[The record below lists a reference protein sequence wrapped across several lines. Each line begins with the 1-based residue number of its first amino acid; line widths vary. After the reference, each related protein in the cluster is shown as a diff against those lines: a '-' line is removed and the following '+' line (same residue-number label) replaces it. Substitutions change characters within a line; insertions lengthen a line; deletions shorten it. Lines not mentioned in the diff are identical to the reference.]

1 MFETKRNA
9 PLTNTSKSHFAIV
22 TSCICTLLISYIQMF
37 TYFGSGFRFV
47 GSTVEDKKACRKGSR
62 FWPFCKAR
70 SWNASNIL
78 LKGSFNSLKLY
89 EGKRVNKVFTGR
101 THSRTHARTHA
112 RTHSR
117 KHARKQVRTHAQ
129 THSLTHKVE
138 KKTITTT
145 TTTATRAFE
154 VIIPLPLTFMRTNA
168 SA

>member
-9 PLTNTSKSHFAIV
+9 LLTNTSKSHFAIV

-89 EGKRVNKVFTGR
+89 EGRSVNKVFTGR
-101 THSRTHARTHA
+101 THSRTHALTQTRTQASTHA
-112 RTHSR
+112 CTE
-117 KHARKQVRTHAQ
+117 TL
-129 THSLTHKVE
+129 THSLTHKAE
-138 KKTITTT
+138 KKTITT
-145 TTTATRAFE
+145 ATRALKLLF
-154 VIIPLPLTFMRTNA
+154 RYR
-168 SA
+168 

>member
-9 PLTNTSKSHFAIV
+9 LLTNTSKSHFAIV

-89 EGKRVNKVFTGR
+89 VGRRVNKVFTGR
-101 THSRTHARTHA
+101 THSRTHALTQTRTQASTHA
-112 RTHSR
+112 RMHIN
-117 KHARKQVRTHAQ
+117 

-145 TTTATRAFE
+145 TTATRALKLLFSY
-154 VIIPLPLTFMRTNA
+154 R
-168 SA
+168 